1 MSNFKIGIFNLPEP
15 MSNLEGVRY
24 AHEAGFAAFE
34 PFPQRDLAQPDRETA
49 IRIRDEANRLGVALP
64 CLSML
69 ANLTGE
75 GRFSEIERLKAYA
88 ELAALMEIPLLHHT
102 IYPPLKPEDVRSA
115 DELAEEAASAARE
128 VYDYAQK
135 LGVRCIYE
143 DQGLAF
149 NGIEGFG
156 KFLETL
162 DRPAGVVLDLGN
174 VAFVGEKPA
183 AFAKKYLDRIV
194 HVHVKDYLINRDV
207 PAQYLL
213 ADGTKI
219 APTALGKGDM
229 AIAGALEIVMN
240 SGYKGWFML
249 ENDRPNGG
257 KAGQADDARILETML
272 ERFK

>member
-1 MSNFKIGIFNLPEP
+1 M
-15 MSNLEGVRY
+15 
-24 AHEAGFAAFE
+24 
-34 PFPQRDLAQPDRETA
+34 
-49 IRIRDEANRLGVALP
+49 
-64 CLSML
+64 
-69 ANLTGE
+69 
-75 GRFSEIERLKAYA
+75 
-88 ELAALMEIPLLHHT
+88 
-102 IYPPLKPEDVRSA
+102 
-115 DELAEEAASAARE
+115 
-128 VYDYAQK
+128 
-135 LGVRCIYE
+135 
-143 DQGLAF
+143 
-149 NGIEGFG
+149 
-156 KFLETL
+156 TL

-229 AIAGALEIVMN
+229 AIAGVLEIVMN

-257 KAGQADDARILETML
+257 KAGQAPLKPVVHRALHKKYAAAAHHCAN
-272 ERFK
+272 ERQHNRYNCL